1 MKKTITAL
9 VLTIGA
15 VCAAYAQNGVI
26 KDLTGTVELKPAGT
40 ANFIAA
46 RAGDEIA
53 PNTVVS
59 TGFKSTATITVGS
72 ATIIARPLT
81 RLTLTEI
88 ARVQETES
96 INVNLQAGR
105 VRIDVSPPS
114 GTKADFKVVS
124 PTATASVRGT
134 SFELDTR
141 NLWVTNGTV
150 LYQGRM
156 GAAVPVTAGS
166 SSEVNTT
173 TDHVLDPIAIHLSE
187 LLPSEP
193 VSGPPTGDGTGSPM
207 ADAGGPSAPSADTGN
222 SSLGFTVTVNP

>member
-1 MKKTITAL
+1 MA
-9 VLTIGA
+9 GA
-15 VCAAYAQNGVI
+15 ICAAQAQNGVI
-26 KDLTGTVELKPAGT
+26 KDLTGTVELKPAGA
-40 ANFIAA
+40 ANFTKA

-53 PNTVVS
+53 TDTVVS
-59 TGFKSTATITVGS
+59 TGFKSTATIIVGS

-114 GTKADFKVVS
+114 GTKADFKVIS

-134 SFELDTR
+134 SFELDTH
-141 NLWVTNGTV
+141 NLWVSNGTV

-156 GAAVPVTAGS
+156 GAAMPVSAGS
-166 SSEVNTT
+166 ASEVNTT
-173 TDHVLDPIAIHLSE
+173 TSRVLDPIEIHLSE
-187 LLPSEP
+187 LLPPAP
-193 VSGPPTGDGTGSPM
+193 VSGPPTGDGTNSPM
-207 ADAGGPSAPSADTGN
+207 AATGGPSGVPAATEDSGF
-222 SSLGFTVTVNP
+222 GFTITVNP